1 MTLEYKKEKYKCI
14 RMVSILSRFVFYK
27 KYLGILDEQLNKKDM
42 NTQTDLISEIE
53 NAWEKLSQEIID
65 N

>member
-1 MTLEYKKEKYKCI
+1 M
-14 RMVSILSRFVFYK
+14 
-27 KYLGILDEQLNKKDM
+27 GILAEQLNKKDM

-65 N
+65 NWFDSIPGKLCSVLRMKVIELINNSP